1 MLFKKF
7 IAFYLD
13 NRSKYMN
20 TLFGHN
26 TEFVNDV
33 NA

>member
-1 MLFKKF
+1 MFKKI

-13 NRSKYMN
+13 NRTKYMN

-33 NA
+33 NK